1 MKTILNCAFAWLSG
15 WGLAFLLAWG
25 DYMGQIYFD
34 LHAFKNC
41 GAFLA
46 VLFGVMSL
54 YNDLILENNN
64 KKGER

>member
-46 VLFGVMSL
+46 VLFAVMAL

-64 KKGER
+64 KRGER